1 LARPLRPSDI
11 IVDDDVRRFMAEAEP
26 VIGRTIAPAE

>member
-11 IVDDDVRRFMAEAEP
+11 IVDPDVKRFFETASNQSA
-26 VIGRTIAPAE
+26 ALW